1 VEEAIVMPP
10 ARRWETDG
18 EEEEATVMAPAGIVL
33 VVEVEATDGAAE
45 AIVAIVLQWIG
56 EVTVGAA
63 VAVVVYCKTKHFKCY
78 KTSIIKAYFISKSQI
93 NTSCTVRMSN
103 V

>member
-1 VEEAIVMPP
+1 VEQAIVMPP
-10 ARRWETDG
+10 ARQWETDG
-18 EEEEATVMAPAGIVL
+18 EEEAATVMAPAGIVL

-63 VAVVVYCKTKHFKCY
+63 VAVAVAVAVYCKKNIFKMSL
-78 KTSIIKAYFISKSQI
+78 KQHSKSLFYI
-93 NTSCTVRMSN
+93 
-103 V
+103 